1 MSEQIA
7 RQPHDWKKTRRMVWG
22 TVILLVTAYGG
33 VVFGRFLAETIQDA
47 NVRTVLGVPLAW
59 GVAGIGLTYIVTSI
73 QKLSELLLTLWDYVT
88 KPDQEI
94 SLFPGCVALAC
105 LTAYLTALPTVVS
118 ATRSEPAQAAARK
131 ELVYLARVTESK
143 PVEAFPFLFEL
154 ASGPPDWSKG
164 VKLSRAQ
171 EAELARLLA
180 TLGACAGSNPGQD
193 VEIQV
198 RGFADENEFPSESRE
213 LNRETANRRAA
224 NLHQRIVA
232 IIGAQN
238 AKSKLIVQ
246 DPVQWASLEAMT
258 RDPRYFQAR
267 SLRETG
273 RGRDQGLFNR
283 RAEIL
288 LLRAGACERL
298 AAR

>member
-1 MSEQIA
+1 M
-7 RQPHDWKKTRRMVWG
+7 
-22 TVILLVTAYGG
+22 
-33 VVFGRFLAETIQDA
+33 
-47 NVRTVLGVPLAW
+47 
-59 GVAGIGLTYIVTSI
+59 
-73 QKLSELLLTLWDYVT
+73 
-88 KPDQEI
+88 
-94 SLFPGCVALAC
+94 
-105 LTAYLTALPTVVS
+105 
-118 ATRSEPAQAAARK
+118 
-131 ELVYLARVTESK
+131 
-143 PVEAFPFLFEL
+143 
-154 ASGPPDWSKG
+154 
-164 VKLSRAQ
+164 
-171 EAELARLLA
+171 
-180 TLGACAGSNPGQD
+180 
-193 VEIQV
+193 
-198 RGFADENEFPSESRE
+198 RGFADENEFPSESKE

-224 NLHQRIVA
+224 NLHQQIAA

-273 RGRDQGLFNR
+273 RRRDQGLFNR